1 MSTHDLTQGRV
12 SGSLARLTAPMVAGV
27 SSSILV
33 QMLELGFIGQLST
46 AHVAAIAFTFPM
58 VMVLTSI
65 ALGISIGTSSVI
77 ARSVGN
83 RQISAETDVAQDHG
97 EDEVARLGTH
107 SLILVFTLMIVISGL
122 CWLAID
128 PLFLA
133 MGASPELL
141 PLIHSYLDIYL
152 PGTVLFTT
160 TMICGSVMRASGSA
174 NIPGAIM
181 TIGALVNLILD
192 PIFIF
197 GWFGL
202 PAMELAGAARHDIDS
217 IRHAGDIPLV
227 HKCR

>member
-12 SGSLARLTAPMVAGV
+12 AGSLARLTAPMMAGV

-46 AHVAAIAFTFPM
+46 AHVAAITFTFPM

-83 RQISAETDVAQDHG
+83 RQVSAATGVTEDRG
-97 EDEVARLGTH
+97 KDEVARLGTH
-107 SLILVFTLMIVISGL
+107 SLILVFALMIVISGL

-152 PGTVLFTT
+152 PGTILFTT

-197 GWFGL
+197 GWFGF
-202 PAMELAGAARHDIDS
+202 PAMELAGAA
-217 IRHAGDIPLV
+217 AGSVSPPWSL
-227 HKCR
+227 RALLRP